1 MSNESK
7 IAAVVL
13 STTETDILERVDNAC
28 HRLHSEFFKGYNED
42 SLKNIVAYCKHESL
56 IDNIRFGEGFE
67 LPKQRYDQIF
77 DSRVDK
83 EKLYPHIE
91 IFNKRVIKVDPKTHR
106 QFEEDVPTV
115 RILEGY
121 GTQKPIDI
129 ESFFRDS
136 YMGDDKETIVDLL
149 KAVRETRKAARD
161 AEKAWMD
168 NTVKTRD
175 KKLSDEFKKASL
187 LHKEAKAAKSE
198 YFSRFPYLDELVS
211 QISDEVH
218 TVAVDFH
225 VAKQSQLKNRIAV
238 IQTALR
244 EEKRTKAAERIDMKR
259 ERSASIKALMHKLI
273 PESNLKTTEYMTE
286 DK

>member
-7 IAAVVL
+7 IEAVVL

-42 SLKNIVAYCKHESL
+42 SLKNVVSYCKHEAL

-67 LPKQRYDQIF
+67 LPKSRYDQIF
-77 DSRVDK
+77 DQRIDK
-83 EKLYPHIE
+83 GKLYPFIE
-91 IFNKRVIKVDPKTHR
+91 FFNKRVIKVDPKTHL
-106 QFEEDVPTV
+106 QFEDDVPTV

-121 GTQKPIDI
+121 GTKKPIDT

-136 YMGDDKETIVDLL
+136 YMGDDKEKIVALL
-149 KAVRETRKAARD
+149 KAERETRKAARD

-187 LHKEAKAAKSE
+187 LHKEAKAAKAE

-225 VAKQSQLKNRIAV
+225 VAKQSQLKNRVAV
-238 IQTALR
+238 IQAALR
-244 EEKRTKAAERIDMKR
+244 ENKRLQAAERINMRK
-259 ERSASIKALMHKLI
+259 EKSASIRELMMKLI
-273 PESNLKTTEYMTE
+273 PESNLKTTDHMTE

>member
-1 MSNESK
+1 M
-7 IAAVVL
+7 
-13 STTETDILERVDNAC
+13 
-28 HRLHSEFFKGYNED
+28 
-42 SLKNIVAYCKHESL
+42 
-56 IDNIRFGEGFE
+56 
-67 LPKQRYDQIF
+67 IF
-77 DSRVDK
+77 DHRIDK
-83 EKLYPHIE
+83 EKLYPFIE
-91 IFNKRVIKVDPKTHR
+91 FFNKRVIKVDPKTHL
-106 QFEEDVPTV
+106 QYEEDVPTV

-121 GTQKPIDI
+121 GTKKPIDV

-136 YMGDDKETIVDLL
+136 YTGDDKETIVDLL
-149 KAVRETRKAARD
+149 KAERETRSAARD

-225 VAKQSQLKNRIAV
+225 TQKQSQLKNRVAV

-244 EEKRTKAAERIDMKR
+244 ENKRVQAAERINMRK
-259 ERSASIKALMHKLI
+259 EKSASIHKLMMKLI
-273 PESNLKTTEYMTE
+273 PEENLKTTDHITE
-286 DK
+286 EK